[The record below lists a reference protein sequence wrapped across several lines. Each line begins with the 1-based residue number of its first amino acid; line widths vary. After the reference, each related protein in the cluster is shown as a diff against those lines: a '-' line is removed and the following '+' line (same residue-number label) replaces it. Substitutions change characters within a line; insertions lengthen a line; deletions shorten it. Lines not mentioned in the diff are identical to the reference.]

1 MIEHQPMRSLK
12 AELSDWLDEDVVKF
26 IKRRYKNDGLTYTV
40 IAREL
45 RESGFKVSEGTVSEW
60 VRKSWREG

>member
-1 MIEHQPMRSLK
+1 MIEHRPMRSLK

-26 IKRRYKNDGLTYTV
+26 IKRRHKNDGLTYTV